1 MTALLVVCLGNICR
15 SPLGEGALRAAL
27 RATGQQDHVH
37 VDSAGT
43 AGWHSGKP
51 PDPRAQACALRHAV
65 DIGQQRARQL
75 QVEDFFRFDWLLCA
89 DRDNL
94 AAARAMAPPG
104 LENRA
109 VLWLEL
115 AGLGQGMQLPD
126 PYYGSDADFEQ
137 VWDLASAAARATCRR
152 VAR

>member
-15 SPLGEGALRAAL
+15 SPMGEGALRAAL
-27 RATGQQDHVH
+27 QRAGLQDRVQ

-43 AGWHSGKP
+43 AGWHAGKQ

-65 DIGQQRARQL
+65 DIAGQRARQL
-75 QVEDFFRFDWLLCA
+75 QAQDFHDFDWLLCA
-89 DRDNL
+89 DADNL
-94 AAARAMAPPG
+94 AAARAIAPAG

-109 VLWLEL
+109 VLWLEW
-115 AGLGQGMQLPD
+115 AGMGTAAQLPD
-126 PYYGSDADFEQ
+126 PYYGDASGFDA
-137 VWDLASAAARATCRR
+137 VWALVREAAEKTCQR

>member
-15 SPLGEGALRAAL
+15 SPMGEGALRQAL
-27 RATGQQDHVH
+27 AQAGLSSRVR

-43 AGWHSGKP
+43 AAWHAGKA
-51 PDPRAQACALRHAV
+51 PDARAQACALRHAV
-65 DIGQQRARQL
+65 DIGQQRARPLCRQ
-75 QVEDFFRFDWLLCA
+75 DFHDFDWVLCA
-89 DRDNL
+89 DADNL
-94 AAARAMAPPG
+94 AAARALAPPG

-109 VLWLEL
+109 VLWLEW
-115 AGLGQGMQLPD
+115 AGLGQGAQVPD

-137 VWDLASAAARATCRR
+137 VWELVSRAARATCQA